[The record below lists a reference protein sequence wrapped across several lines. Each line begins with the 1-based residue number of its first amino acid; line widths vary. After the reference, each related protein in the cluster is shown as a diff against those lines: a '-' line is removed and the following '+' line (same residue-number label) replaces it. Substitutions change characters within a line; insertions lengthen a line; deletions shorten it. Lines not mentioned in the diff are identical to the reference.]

1 MTGQVKWGL
10 RLLRLLLHMISSL
23 QVFLFQIYIYYLL
36 GNSWDI
42 TPTANKP
49 EVYRFSN
56 GTICAFL
63 ELYSQVK
70 VFQQQNTEYWRT
82 EKPGSVIITVKN
94 VQHEVLYCSRIL
106 IESFDDK
113 FIAVRGVIDGLFL
126 EYSYFVLKL
135 FQFFPSLLVLCF
147 LSHFMRNV

>member
-1 MTGQVKWGL
+1 MRPPPSSSSSSYDIVSTGFFCSKFTYITYLEIDETSHQ
-10 RLLRLLLHMISSL
+10 
-23 QVFLFQIYIYYLL
+23 QQINRKSKI
-36 GNSWDI
+36 
-42 TPTANKP
+42 
-49 EVYRFSN
+49 YRFSN

-63 ELYSQVK
+63 ELYIQVK